1 MKNIKAGDQ
10 FGYWTIVEKIC
21 GGKHEKW
28 LADCQCGKR
37 KEIYLDNLVRGKSVS
52 CGCFRSALF
61 AVTKKTHGET
71 KTCTYKTWAHIKD
84 RCLNPACKAYKHYG
98 ARGIQMCER
107 WQESYENFVADMGRR
122 TVGFS
127 IERINVN
134 GHYEPNNCKWIDKR
148 LQAQNKTTSRFT
160 FNDVTKIVSR
170 LNSGETAVA
179 IAKEYGVG
187 PGHIRQI
194 KRKEIWANAYEVE
207 HERS

>member
-1 MKNIKAGDQ
+1 
-10 FGYWTIVEKIC
+10 
-21 GGKHEKW
+21 
-28 LADCQCGKR
+28 
-37 KEIYLDNLVRGKSVS
+37 
-52 CGCFRSALF
+52 
-61 AVTKKTHGET
+61 
-71 KTCTYKTWAHIKD
+71 
-84 RCLNPACKAYKHYG
+84 
-98 ARGIQMCER
+98 MCER